1 MAKPRDPYFDFVEEL
16 LAPFGPV
23 AIRKMFGGAGVY
35 HEGVMFALIADGE
48 LHLKTDG
55 ALREALESA
64 GGRAFIW
71 TRPSDGREIDM
82 GYLTLPPEDAEMPDA
97 ASTWARRAYDV
108 ALKAKAAAPKKR
120 RKSGAGAQTN
130 MKSPS

>member
-1 MAKPRDPYFDFVEEL
+1 MAKPREPYFDFVEEL

-23 AIRKMFGGAGVY
+23 VIRKMFGGAGVY
-35 HEGVMFALIADGE
+35 HDGFMFALIAEGE
-48 LHLKTDG
+48 LHLKTD
-55 ALREALESA
+55 AELRAELEAA

-82 GYLTLPPEDAEMPDA
+82 GYLTLPPEDVEAPEA
-97 ASTWARRAYDV
+97 ASAWARKAYHV
-108 ALKAKAAAPKKR
+108 ALKAKAAGPQKR
-120 RKSGAGAQTN
+120 RKSGTGAKTN